1 MPALEN
7 KGTNSAEGFCIQTK
21 SSKLRNQR
29 ESLRAVVASPWQF
42 LGRRQSRAQEV
53 VVQASG
59 NGTGKGSDGRQEE
72 RKRKGNIVRAL
83 FFFYVRPPMRKKKAS
98 SWYDPSSKFLRSD

>member
-1 MPALEN
+1 MPALE

-29 ESLRAVVASPWQF
+29 ESLRALVASPWQF
-42 LGRRQSRAQEV
+42 LGRPQSRAQEV

-72 RKRKGNIVRAL
+72 RKRKGNVVRAL
-83 FFFYVRPPMRKKKAS
+83 FFLCEASDAEEKGLKLVRPI
-98 SWYDPSSKFLRSD
+98 